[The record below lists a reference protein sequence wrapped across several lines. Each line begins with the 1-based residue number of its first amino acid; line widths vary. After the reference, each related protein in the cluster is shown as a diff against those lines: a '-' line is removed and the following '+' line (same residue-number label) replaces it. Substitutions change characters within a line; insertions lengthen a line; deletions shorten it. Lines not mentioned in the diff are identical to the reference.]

1 VFTGFNSPE
10 DFLRV
15 IKNHRW
21 LIIWPIVLS
30 VGLAWGVYQWLP
42 KSYRASTLLNFE
54 VQKVQ
59 YVKGINESGG
69 EQDRE
74 NPAAVMSS
82 RITLMKETLYKK
94 ELLTQVAQEFHLYGY
109 EKANATAAKDDS
121 VTAGMRS
128 LVQFDSKEA
137 PFIRVSFADPEP
149 AVAKAVT
156 ARLADLFIQEFTQNR
171 EVISTT
177 SSEFLQHELD
187 VLKGQL
193 EAKERALAEFKQTHL
208 GQLPEQMGSN
218 LHALDRLEAEAI
230 AQQEIEKSLNLRL
243 ESVDKAIRE
252 YEDPASE
259 VSTKRAEKDP
269 RLSKIKELTR
279 TLAGLQSMYKETY
292 PDVAR
297 VRNELRQLQAMTTED
312 YIALYVEQE
321 PADSEG
327 GRKGRRKLIDPYK
340 AELLKQRE
348 DVMRELELIHLRGA
362 RIAADVK
369 KYEGRIDGTS
379 IHQQELMAVQR
390 DYEDL
395 QKNYHALL
403 EKKLTVGIAGN
414 LDKKRQGTQMRVID
428 SARVPQLPEKPNVF
442 MIMFGGLAIG
452 CALGFGSAF
461 GIEIMRRGYVSAE
474 EIEIT
479 LGLPV
484 LAAISEFESA
494 WPGVAKTTAQQSR
507 RQERLLALPGLKREG
522 AFVPTEAQLAV
533 CPELVAMWYPRS
545 AVAEQY
551 RVAATR
557 LGLVAGK
564 QKSTVVCMAS
574 ALMGEGKTSTALN
587 MAYVLSRD
595 LNRKTVLV
603 DCDLKRP
610 MVHAYAGMESTAG
623 LTEVLLGH
631 KALDECLEFHEQ
643 LGIWIL
649 TAGTEQSGTA
659 ALAHVD
665 RLSELIEGLRE
676 RFEYI
681 VLDAPPLLPVAE
693 AMLIVRMADVVV
705 HVVRARSTP
714 RDAVASA
721 IKMIG
726 QERAVA
732 VVLNGVEA
740 KDAPYSYYNY
750 SNRVYESRQK
760 QLR

>member
-1 VFTGFNSPE
+1 MFTGFNSPE

-30 VGLAWGVYQWLP
+30 IALAWGVYQWLP

-59 YVKGINESGG
+59 YVKGINESG

-74 NPAAVMSS
+74 NPAAVMST
-82 RITLMKETLYKK
+82 RLNLMKEVLYKK

-109 EKANATAAKDDS
+109 DKANATPAKDDG

-137 PFIRVSFADPEP
+137 PFVRVSFADPEP
-149 AVAKAVT
+149 VTAKEVT
-156 ARLADLFIQEFTQNR
+156 ARLAELFIQEFTQNR
-171 EVISTT
+171 EVITT
-177 SSEFLQHELD
+177 ASSEFIQHELD
-187 VLKGQL
+187 ALKGQL
-193 EAKERALAEFKQTHL
+193 EAKERALAQFKQTHL

-218 LHALDRLEAEAI
+218 LHALDRLEAESI
-230 AQQEIEKSLNLRL
+230 AQQEVEKTINIRL

-252 YEDPASE
+252 YEDPE
-259 VSTKRAEKDP
+259 VGPKRAEKDP
-269 RLSKIKELTR
+269 RLGKIKELER
-279 TLAGLQSMYKETY
+279 TLAGLQSLYKESY

-297 VRNELRQLQAMTTED
+297 VRNEIRQLQAMTTED
-312 YIALYVEQE
+312 YIALYIEQE
-321 PADSEG
+321 PADESG
-327 GRKGRRKLIDPYK
+327 KRRRKHIDPYK

-348 DVMRELELIHLRGA
+348 ELLRELELVHLRGA

-369 KYEGRIDGTS
+369 KYEARIDGTS
-379 IHQQELMAVQR
+379 IHQQELLTVQR

-403 EKKLTVGIAGN
+403 EKKMTVGIAGN

-428 SARVPQLPEKPNVF
+428 PARVPQWPEKPNVF

-461 GIEIMRRGYVSAE
+461 GIEIMRRGFVSAE

-484 LAAISEFESA
+484 LGAISQFESA
-494 WPGVAKTTAQQSR
+494 WPTSAKTAAWQSR
-507 RQERLLALPGLKREG
+507 RQERLLALPELNKEG
-522 AFVPTEAQLAV
+522 SLLHMEAQLAV

-610 MVHAYAGMESTAG
+610 MVRAYAGMEATGG

-631 KALDECLEFHEQ
+631 KTLEECLQYHEQ
-643 LGIWIL
+643 LGVWIL
-649 TAGTEQSGTA
+649 PAGIEASGTA

-705 HVVRARSTP
+705 HVIRARSTP

-726 QERAVA
+726 EERAVA
-732 VVLNGVEA
+732 VMLNGVEA
-740 KDAPYSYYNY
+740 KDAPYSYYTY
-750 SNRVYESRQK
+750 SNRVYESHHK
-760 QLR
+760 QLG